1 MKETKELLMEDYK
14 KVSDLLTVVQPDD
27 EKYGRLIEERDD
39 IRNELIKMDSIEIDA
54 NGKKAEIEAEDRR
67 EKVRNYITIGTF
79 VGTSLISIWAVLK
92 TFKFDEDGTVTS
104 TLGRGIL
111 SGIIPKFKQK

>member
-27 EKYGRLIEERDD
+27 EKYGRLIKERDD

-92 TFKFDEDGTVTS
+92 TFKFDEAGTVTS

-111 SGIIPKFKQK
+111 SGIIPKIKQK